1 MANIENV
8 PQRKFKTKS
17 SDWENDPE
25 NLILTS
31 EQSVANAE
39 AKKRVKD
46 AREQKKV
53 EREQKKVE
61 REQKKLTT
69 PKGKG
74 IVCGY
79 VTCTYSRN

>member
-1 MANIENV
+1 MTNIENV

-31 EQSVANAE
+31 EQSVANAK

-46 AREQKKV
+46 V
-53 EREQKKVE
+53 REQKKVE